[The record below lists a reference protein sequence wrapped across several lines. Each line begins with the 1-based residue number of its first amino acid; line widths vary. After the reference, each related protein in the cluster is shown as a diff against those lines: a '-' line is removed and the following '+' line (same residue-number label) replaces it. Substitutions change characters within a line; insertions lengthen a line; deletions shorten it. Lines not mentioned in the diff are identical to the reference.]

1 MKDSDTRHTVSMTD
15 RSALSLTGVEE
26 VLCYDEKNIVMRTL
40 LGQLTLDGEGLNIV
54 QLNLNEGIVSVDG
67 RVDALYYMEDR
78 ERKSLFSRIF
88 G

>member
-1 MKDSDTRHTVSMTD
+1 MTD
-15 RSALSLTGVEE
+15 RSCLSLSGVEE

-54 QLNLNEGIVSVDG
+54 QLSLNEGIVSVDG
-67 RVDALYYMEDR
+67 RIDALYYME
-78 ERKSLFSRIF
+78 ERGKKGILSRIF